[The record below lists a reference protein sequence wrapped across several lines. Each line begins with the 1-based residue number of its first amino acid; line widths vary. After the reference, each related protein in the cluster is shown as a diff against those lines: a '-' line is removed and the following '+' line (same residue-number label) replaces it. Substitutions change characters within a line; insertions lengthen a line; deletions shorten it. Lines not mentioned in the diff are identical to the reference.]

1 MTRNRHGDDVKMRTT
16 IEGGPAFWGMVISIF
31 VAGVGAGIAL
41 GVTFVE
47 ILPGRGVTPAAS

>member
-31 VAGVGAGIAL
+31 VAGVGAGIAI
-41 GVTFVE
+41 GTAIVE
-47 ILPGRGVTPAAS
+47 LLT